1 MLGQVLS
8 WVLLGQS
15 GTVQQLPLKERQV
28 GLQKETTLY
37 YQRKLNN
44 HTVFFIQH

>member
-15 GTVQQLPLKERQV
+15 GTVQQLPLKEWQV
-28 GLQKETTLY
+28 GLQKEATLNY
-37 YQRKLNN
+37 
-44 HTVFFIQH
+44 TVFFYTTLTRT